1 MRLIVQPTLEAVIEV
16 NRLVCEDAGNPHSCI
31 HPAKIESAISTA
43 FYPGLYPFAHG
54 GLARVA
60 GALCYYIVMAHAFID
75 GNKRTGALT
84 AITFLNMHGMDL
96 SYPLDE
102 EKDINAL
109 ADVIESCAAS
119 KLKIDDMK
127 VWFETHKVYLDD

>member
-1 MRLIVQPTLEAVIEV
+1 MRLIVRPTLEAVIEV
-16 NRLVCEDAGNPHSCI
+16 NRQVCEDAGNPHSCI
-31 HPAKIESAISTA
+31 HPSKIESAISTA

-96 SYPLDE
+96 SYPIDE
-102 EKDINAL
+102 EKDIDAL
-109 ADVIESCAAS
+109 ADLIESCAAS
-119 KLKIDDMK
+119 NLKIEDIK
-127 VWFETHKVYLDD
+127 NWFETHKVYLDD

>member
-54 GLARVA
+54 GLVRVA
-60 GALCYYIVMAHAFID
+60 GALCYYIVMAKGIS
-75 GNKRTGALT
+75 L
-84 AITFLNMHGMDL
+84 
-96 SYPLDE
+96 
-102 EKDINAL
+102 
-109 ADVIESCAAS
+109 
-119 KLKIDDMK
+119 
-127 VWFETHKVYLDD
+127 